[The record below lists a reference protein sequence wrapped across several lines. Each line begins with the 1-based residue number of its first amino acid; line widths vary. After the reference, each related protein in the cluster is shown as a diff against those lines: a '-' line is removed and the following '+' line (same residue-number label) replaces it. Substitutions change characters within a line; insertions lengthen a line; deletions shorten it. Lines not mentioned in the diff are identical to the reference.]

1 MTTGRLAVL
10 SNVNMNM
17 VIRML
22 QKNAQVY
29 EAEGYGNEL
38 GTLLNPQSSY
48 HAYHAEITFLIMDL
62 AELLEHDLDP
72 VTAEQKI
79 GNWFRTLEG
88 CLPQEGVFYVSDA
101 YLWAVELA
109 VLADTGRKSQL
120 EGIWERELRN
130 LQQKHANVRSFPYRA
145 LTEHFGEEKAFSPK
159 MWYMGKVL
167 WGMEMQSALAEQIL
181 YRAALVYRTP
191 KKVLVLDL
199 DNTLWGGIVGDD
211 GPENLEIGQ
220 ETNLGQVYAE
230 FQSYVKSLKDYGVM
244 LNVASKNEEE
254 NALAGLNHPAGVLK
268 PEDFLIIAANWEPKS
283 RNILE
288 IAHQLNILPDSL
300 VFADDNPAER
310 EIVRQQAPGVTA
322 PEIGKPEDYI
332 RVLDRGGYFEVTSLS
347 EDDRKRNE
355 MYQANLKREKAQAS
369 FADYAEYLKSLDMKA
384 TIRSF
389 EPVYMARIAQLTNKS
404 NQFNL
409 TTQRMT
415 QAQIE
420 QMAADDSYI
429 TLYGKLEDKFGDN
442 GVVSVVIAKKEEKA
456 AHIRLWLMS
465 CRVLKRDMELAMLD
479 EIVERCQEAGI
490 EEIYG
495 YYYPTAKNNMVR
507 KFYGELGFEKCSE
520 DEAGNSVWKLNTAGY
535 EKRNHVIEV
544 ES

>member
-1 MTTGRLAVL
+1 
-10 SNVNMNM
+10 
-17 VIRML
+17 
-22 QKNAQVY
+22 
-29 EAEGYGNEL
+29 
-38 GTLLNPQSSY
+38 
-48 HAYHAEITFLIMDL
+48 
-62 AELLEHDLDP
+62 
-72 VTAEQKI
+72 
-79 GNWFRTLEG
+79 
-88 CLPQEGVFYVSDA
+88 
-101 YLWAVELA
+101 
-109 VLADTGRKSQL
+109 
-120 EGIWERELRN
+120 
-130 LQQKHANVRSFPYRA
+130 
-145 LTEHFGEEKAFSPK
+145 
-159 MWYMGKVL
+159 
-167 WGMEMQSALAEQIL
+167 
-181 YRAALVYRTP
+181 
-191 KKVLVLDL
+191 
-199 DNTLWGGIVGDD
+199 
-211 GPENLEIGQ
+211 
-220 ETNLGQVYAE
+220 
-230 FQSYVKSLKDYGVM
+230 M

-442 GVVSVVIAKKEEKA
+442 GVVSVVIAQK
-456 AHIRLWLMS
+456 
-465 CRVLKRDMELAMLD
+465 
-479 EIVERCQEAGI
+479 CQEAGI

-520 DEAGNSVWKLNTAGY
+520 DETGNSVWKLNTAGY

>member
-1 MTTGRLAVL
+1 M
-10 SNVNMNM
+10 
-17 VIRML
+17 
-22 QKNAQVY
+22 
-29 EAEGYGNEL
+29 
-38 GTLLNPQSSY
+38 
-48 HAYHAEITFLIMDL
+48 
-62 AELLEHDLDP
+62 
-72 VTAEQKI
+72 
-79 GNWFRTLEG
+79 
-88 CLPQEGVFYVSDA
+88 
-101 YLWAVELA
+101 
-109 VLADTGRKSQL
+109 
-120 EGIWERELRN
+120 
-130 LQQKHANVRSFPYRA
+130 
-145 LTEHFGEEKAFSPK
+145 
-159 MWYMGKVL
+159 
-167 WGMEMQSALAEQIL
+167 
-181 YRAALVYRTP
+181 
-191 KKVLVLDL
+191 
-199 DNTLWGGIVGDD
+199 
-211 GPENLEIGQ
+211 
-220 ETNLGQVYAE
+220 
-230 FQSYVKSLKDYGVM
+230 
-244 LNVASKNEEE
+244 
-254 NALAGLNHPAGVLK
+254 
-268 PEDFLIIAANWEPKS
+268 
-283 RNILE
+283 
-288 IAHQLNILPDSL
+288 
-300 VFADDNPAER
+300 FADDNPAER

-355 MYQANLKREKAQAS
+355 MYQANVKREKAQAS
-369 FADYAEYLKSLDMKA
+369 FADYTEYLRSLDMKA

-442 GVVSVVIAKKEEKA
+442 GVVSVVIAQKEEKA

-479 EIVERCQEAGI
+479 ELVERCQEAGI